1 MEAEQ
6 PRTPD
11 ASARETHREFD
22 VNPLAL
28 GLILAGAAVMV
39 VSLFLPLADS
49 STFIRVAN
57 NRMLQHAESW
67 GIAVL
72 AVIAAATGYRAFK
85 SKRLTWGPI
94 ICGLWALGMAIYM
107 GKSDSL
113 LQVCATS
120 GGFGACEKAGAGLGI
135 YAAGLGGALAAV
147 GGFFL
152 RSAKP
157 ISEGVAASSE
167 APSDEGMKATKT
179 CPECAETVLAA
190 AKVCKHCSYRFEKTS

>member
-1 MEAEQ
+1 VETEQAPAVEASSEKS
-6 PRTPD
+6 PK
-11 ASARETHREFD
+11 EFD

-39 VSLFLPLADS
+39 ISLFLPLADS
-49 STFIRVAN
+49 SSFIRVAN

-94 ICGLWALGMAIYM
+94 ICGFWALGMAIYM

-120 GGFGACEKAGAGLGI
+120 GIYGACEKAGAGLGI
-135 YAAGLGGALAAV
+135 YAAGLGGALAIV

-157 ISEGVAASSE
+157 VSEDSGVPKE
-167 APSDEGMKATKT
+167 APSEESAKATKT
-179 CPECAETVLAA
+179 CPECAETILAA
-190 AKVCKHCSYRFEKTS
+190 AKVCKHCSYRFEETS